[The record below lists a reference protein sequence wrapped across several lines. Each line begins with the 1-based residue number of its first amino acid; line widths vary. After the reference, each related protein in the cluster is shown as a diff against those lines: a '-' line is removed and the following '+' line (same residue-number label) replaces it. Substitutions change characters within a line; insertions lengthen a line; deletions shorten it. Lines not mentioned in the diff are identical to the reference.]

1 MSLSPQSKNPDPL
14 TQTIRSHRRRFTV
27 LGMVLIGL
35 GCLAILF
42 PLLSSIAV
50 KLMLGWFFLLVGASL
65 LFAAFQMRDWRSAV
79 WAGLIGVLHL
89 AAGVYLT
96 FFPLTGLI
104 GLTFFVGLV
113 FLAQGAG
120 EAVMA
125 WQHRPRDG
133 WVWLGVSAAAS
144 LLLGVMLIAGLPGT
158 ALWALGLFL
167 GVNLISSGASFVALA
182 RMP

>member
-1 MSLSPQSKNPDPL
+1 MTLPPQTELPDQM
-14 TQTIRSHRRRFTV
+14 TQIIRSHRSRFTWLGIGLLV
-27 LGMVLIGL
+27 LGV
-35 GCLAILF
+35 LAILF
-42 PLLSSIAV
+42 PLLSSIAL
-50 KLMLGWFFLLVGASL
+50 KLMLGWFFLIVGAGA
-65 LFAAFQMRDWRSAV
+65 LFAAFQMRDWGSAL
-79 WAGLIGVLHL
+79 WAGLIGLLHL
-89 AAGVYLT
+89 AAGVYLA

-104 GLTFFVGLV
+104 GLTLFVGLV

-133 WVWLGVSAAAS
+133 WIWLGVSAVAS
-144 LLLGVMLIAGLPGT
+144 FLLGVMLIAGLPGT

-167 GVNLISSGASFVALA
+167 GINLISSGLSFVALA